1 MEGVKIELEQ
11 DKTDITCELCGRQMV
26 VKFGRYGK
34 FIACPGWPECK
45 NIKKFVVKAGV
56 PCPKCGGDVIVKKT
70 KRGRVFYGCEKYPDC
85 DFVSWYM
92 PSQEKCPNCGAI
104 LYKKAGKK
112 PTLFC
117 QAEGCVFSKPLE
129 EEN

>member
-1 MEGVKIELEQ
+1 MKDVKIELEQ

-56 PCPKCGGDVIVKKT
+56 HFPK
-70 KRGRVFYGCEKYPDC
+70 
-85 DFVSWYM
+85 
-92 PSQEKCPNCGAI
+92 
-104 LYKKAGKK
+104 
-112 PTLFC
+112 
-117 QAEGCVFSKPLE
+117 
-129 EEN
+129 